1 MIEARTKADLKA
13 KFKRMVFVNVG
24 GRDLAF
30 KPLDRAKLIDL
41 QKQVSKSPD
50 LRVALSIN
58 AIGFCCVYG
67 QEHFDEVANE
77 YPLALVGS
85 GDDGSPGVL
94 DALMTLAR
102 GAATVTIEE

>member
-1 MIEARTKADLKA
+1 MDPRIKSDLKT
-13 KFKRMVFVNVG
+13 KFKRLVVVNVG

-30 KPLDRAKLIDL
+30 RPLDKAKLIDL
-41 QKQVSKSPD
+41 QKQLAKSPE

-58 AIGFCCVYG
+58 VIGFCCVYG
-67 QEHFDEVANE
+67 NEHFDEVANE

-94 DALMTLAR
+94 DALMSLAR
-102 GAATVTIEE
+102 GNATVTIEE